1 MKLVGFVSQPI
12 KPCVFQKLY
21 PLLVSPCISLR
32 LRHYCYEE
40 IMNLSFGSNFFP
52 DFQFLSNSW
61 QNLAKTT
68 KIYSETVPLIRP
80 SLVSPMHLVRGTGT
94 VCSSHTL
101 IYEIHS
107 T

>member
-1 MKLVGFVSQPI
+1 
-12 KPCVFQKLY
+12 
-21 PLLVSPCISLR
+21 
-32 LRHYCYEE
+32 
-40 IMNLSFGSNFFP
+40 MNLSFGSNFFP

-68 KIYSETVPLIRP
+68 KIHSETVPLIRP
-80 SLVSPMHLVRGTGT
+80 SLVSPIHLVSLVRGTGT